1 MIICEQ
7 LQRPKKFEQKCEE
20 NAPVYRVILDVKTIG
35 NPIFLFSS
43 NIQRIDGRNQIPHIE
58 NIDLSSQPFQKFN

>member
-1 MIICEQ
+1 MRIICEQ

-35 NPIFLFSS
+35 IPISLFSS
-43 NIQRIDGRNQIPHIE
+43 NIQRN
-58 NIDLSSQPFQKFN
+58 